1 MRIVNAELL
10 IPTADEI
17 KRIVKTAYEAGRA
30 RGREEAKLELQ
41 GFVTPPDGGDRDAG
55 RASARSERET
65 AAYRMFTA
73 GKC

>member
-41 GFVTPPDGGDRDAG
+41 GFVTPPDGGDAG